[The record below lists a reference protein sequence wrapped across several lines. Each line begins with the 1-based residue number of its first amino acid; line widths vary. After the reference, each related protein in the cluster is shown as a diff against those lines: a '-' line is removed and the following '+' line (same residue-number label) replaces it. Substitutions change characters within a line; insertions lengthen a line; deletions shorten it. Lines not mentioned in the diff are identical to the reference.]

1 METVLCAAYHL
12 VDIVDPWLL
21 PFYYI
26 FQMSVLDWIVL
37 FGTLFAIV
45 AYGVYK
51 SRGAKNIDGYL
62 LGNQSLPW
70 YSVCLSVMA
79 TQASAITFLS
89 APGLAFSSGM
99 SFVQFYFGLPLAMI
113 VLCITF
119 VPIFH
124 RLKVYTAYEYLEQR
138 FDLNTRVLTAILFL
152 IQRGLSTG
160 ITIYA
165 PAIIL
170 STILNINTVYTTL
183 FIGSIVVCYTVYG
196 GTKAVSY
203 TQMLQMSIIFLGLF
217 AAGYVVV
224 SLLPADIGIV
234 KAISIAGKMGR
245 TNAIDF
251 SFDWNNQYTV
261 WSGLIGGFFL
271 QLSYF
276 GTDQSQVGRYLTGS
290 SVSQSRL
297 GLLMNGLV
305 KIPMQ
310 FLILLIGVLVFTFYQ
325 YTKPPIFFNRFELQK
340 IENSTFKPQL
350 DSIYTEYNAA
360 FAAKQRE
367 LGRLNQAIDNQN
379 EAAIDEQR
387 GKLQLADLKTKSLKK
402 AATDLM
408 LRNDPNADVN
418 DNNYIF
424 LSFVTRYLPQGLM
437 GLLIAI
443 IFLASMGSTASALN
457 SLASTSVID
466 VYKRL
471 IKKDASDKQYLSA
484 SRWATLFWGVICIVM
499 ALYASK
505 IGNLIE
511 AVNILGS
518 YVYGT
523 VLGIFLVAFYVKQ
536 VDGRAVFFGALL
548 AEVLVCV
555 TGYFDVVAYLW
566 LNVLGCLLVVLF
578 SLLIQSIHSYRPPRL
593 AEKS

>member
-1 METVLCAAYHL
+1 
-12 VDIVDPWLL
+12 
-21 PFYYI
+21 
-26 FQMSVLDWIVL
+26 MSTIDWIVL
-37 FGTLFAIV
+37 FVTLVAIV
-45 AYGVYK
+45 LYGLYK
-51 SRGAKNIDGYL
+51 SRGTKDINGFL

-70 YSVCLSVMA
+70 YHVTLSVMA

-89 APGLAFSSGM
+89 APGLAFSTGM

-124 RLKVYTAYEYLEQR
+124 KLKVFTAYEFLEKR
-138 FDLNTRVLTAILFL
+138 FDLRTRALTAFLFL

-165 PAIIL
+165 PSIIL
-170 STILNINTVYTTL
+170 STILDINTTYTTL
-183 FIGSIVVCYTVYG
+183 FIGGLVITYTVYG

-203 TQMLQMSIIFLGLF
+203 TQLMQMSIIFSGLF
-217 AAGYVVV
+217 VAGIMVVH
-224 SLLPADIGIV
+224 LLPANIGFS
-234 KAISIAGKMGR
+234 KAIQIAGKMGR

-276 GTDQSQVGRYLTGS
+276 GTDQSQVGRYLTGA

-310 FLILLIGVLVFTFYQ
+310 FLILLIGILVFAFYQ
-325 YTKPPIFFNRFELQK
+325 YNQPPVFFNSYELNK
-340 IENSTFKPQL
+340 LEKSSYSPQL
-350 DSIYTEYNAA
+350 QEIKNKYSTA
-360 FAAKQRE
+360 FGEKQE
-367 LGRLNQAIDNQN
+367 QVNILNTALESGN
-379 EAAIDEQR
+379 EKAVDKSRIILRKADE
-387 GKLQLADLKTKSLKK
+387 KTKTIRKE
-402 AATDLM
+402 AVDLM
-408 LRNDPNADVN
+408 LKNDPNADTN
-418 DNNYIF
+418 DNNYVF
-424 LSFVTRYLPQGLM
+424 LSFVTRYLPKGLI

-457 SLASTSVID
+457 SLASTTVID
-466 VYKRL
+466 IYKRL
-471 IKKDASDKQYLSA
+471 IHKNGSDANYLWA
-484 SRWATLFWGVICIVM
+484 SRWATIIWGLVCIMM

-505 IGNLIE
+505 LGNLIE

-518 YVYGT
+518 LFYGT
-523 VLGIFLVAFYVKQ
+523 ILGIFIVAFYLKKV
-536 VDGRAVFFGALL
+536 GGIAVFAAAILT
-548 AEVLVCV
+548 EI
-555 TGYFDVVAYLW
+555 VVFTCWLTNVMAFLW
-566 LNVLGCLLVVLF
+566 LNVLGCLLVVIISLIITSF
-578 SLLIQSIHSYRPPRL
+578 SKKQNSILNSGSEIPF
-593 AEKS
+593 AE